1 VRSRKIQFFF
11 VAGAF
16 ASSLMSMC
24 GGASSSETVEGGVAR
39 LRPAKPPI
47 YALKLNDVDGSTL
60 STADGHVTILVVSKQ
75 TDIDKARLVGN
86 RVPEYCLGNPTYRMI
101 TVISFAKKQSRLT
114 RALLSGV
121 ARQRLDAEA
130 KRLQPRYLAK
140 KLARNPRR
148 DVYAV
153 LDFDG
158 AIAAKLAMPAG
169 SSGFQVLVLG
179 RKGELLGRWME
190 LPTAQQLAAVVK

>member
-1 VRSRKIQFFF
+1 
-11 VAGAF
+11 
-16 ASSLMSMC
+16 
-24 GGASSSETVEGGVAR
+24 
-39 LRPAKPPI
+39 
-47 YALKLNDVDGSTL
+47 
-60 STADGHVTILVVSKQ
+60 
-75 TDIDKARLVGN
+75 LVGD

-101 TVISFAKKQSRLT
+101 TVISFANKQSRLT

-121 ARQRLDAEA
+121 ARHRLDAEA

-158 AIAAKLAMPAG
+158 VIAAKLATPAG

-179 RKGELLGRWME
+179 RKGELLGRWTE
-190 LPTAQQLAAVVK
+190 PPTAQQLAAVVK